1 MELWLCKRNEFGLLK
16 DDRKISFFRVN
27 NPHQPI
33 ETLEYMS
40 GKTKT
45 TARAFI
51 DDLVTKHGMLKAG
64 ISNNPLPPSKNEC
77 VYVQDYDEI
86 HSVRLL
92 GMAAGHKM
100 LTFLAKVNDENCY
113 VQFFVRNH
121 RNRYSVRCRAR
132 TRFLL
137 EYATD
142 EREAGNYLGFLIFEH

>member
-16 DDRKISFFRVN
+16 DDRKVSFFRVN

-40 GKTKT
+40 GNSKT

-51 DDLVTKHGMLKAG
+51 DDLVTKHRMLKAHV
-64 ISNNPLPPSKNEC
+64 SEQPLPPSKNEC
-77 VYVQDYDEI
+77 VYVTDFDAM
-86 HSVRLL
+86 HTVRLL
-92 GMAAGHKM
+92 GMVSGHKI
-100 LTFLAKVNDENCY
+100 LTFLSKVNEENGY

-121 RNRYSVRCRAR
+121 KGRYSVRCRAR

>member
-16 DDRKISFFRVN
+16 DGRMISFFRVN

-40 GKTKT
+40 GKAKT

-51 DDLVTKHGMLKAG
+51 DDLVTKHGMLKAMV
-64 ISNNPLPPSKNEC
+64 SNCALPPSKNEC
-77 VYVQDYDEI
+77 VYVHDFGEI

-92 GMAAGHKM
+92 SMVSGHKL
-100 LTFLAKVNDENCY
+100 LTFLAKVDEENAY

-121 RNRYSVRCRAR
+121 RNRLTVRCRAR
-132 TRFLL
+132 TNIHQF
-137 EYATD
+137 ATA
-142 EREAGNYLGFLIFEH
+142 ERDAGNYLGFLIFEH